1 VNNQRCFIIAEAGVN
16 HDGDVDAA
24 KALIDVAADAG
35 ADAVKFQ
42 TFSAKRLATAAAP
55 KAAYQLKN
63 TEAAESQVAMLQRLE
78 LSDDAHR
85 MLQAHAKQRGIVFIS
100 TPFDE
105 VAADFLESLDIPLF
119 KIPSGELTN
128 TPFLAHVAKKGRP
141 LILSTGMATLG
152 EVETAVAVV
161 RSAGCTD
168 LTVLHC
174 TSNYPASI
182 DDVNLRAMQTMG
194 AALGVKVGY
203 SDHTLGI
210 EVSLAAVALGAA
222 VVEKHFT
229 LSKLRTGPDHAASLE
244 PAELAALVHG
254 IRTVER
260 ALGDGVKAPKAA
272 EREVAQVARKSVV
285 ASRAIAAG
293 AVLVA
298 DDLVMRRPGTGLSAQ
313 FLPLLVGRVVR
324 RAVDEGE
331 LLSLEVIG

>member
-63 TEAAESQVAMLQRLE
+63 TEATESQVAMLQRLE

-85 MLQAHAKQRGIVFIS
+85 LLQAHAKQRGIVFMS

-210 EVSLAAVALGAA
+210 EVSLAAVALGAV

-229 LSKLRTGPDHAASLE
+229 LSKLRAGPDHAASLE
-244 PAELAALVHG
+244 PAELAALVRG

>member
-1 VNNQRCFIIAEAGVN
+1 MNNQRCFIIAEAGVN

-63 TEAAESQVAMLQRLE
+63 TEATESQVAMLQRLE

-85 MLQAHAKQRGIVFIS
+85 LLQAHAKQRGIVFMS

-210 EVSLAAVALGAA
+210 EVSLAAVALGAV

-229 LSKLRTGPDHAASLE
+229 LSKLRAGPDHAASLE
-244 PAELAALVHG
+244 PAELAALVRG